1 MTVNNPQP
9 ASKPIPPGAPRSGIE
24 GGRILPAGQQGL
36 QPRASVVSGAG
47 GPRPSGPVAGATAQA
62 KPQAGLGL
70 SGGVGRADHMG
81 QGIPGARKAIAPVP
95 AAAGPTVTSDQAMA
109 SLISA
114 VLQGGGDGGKAAVA
128 WHKQH
133 LAQAKTAP
141 TATGTAK
148 HIMPA
153 M

>member
-1 MTVNNPQP
+1 MTGNVSQMT
-9 ASKPIPPGAPRSGIE
+9 SKPIPPGATRSGIE
-24 GGRILPAGQQGL
+24 GGRILPEGQSSL
-36 QPRASVVSGAG
+36 QPRVGVPSAG

-81 QGIPGARKAIAPVP
+81 QGIPGARKAIAPVS

-133 LAQAKTAP
+133 LAQAKTQPAAP
-141 TATGTAK
+141 GTVK
-148 HIMPA
+148 HIMPVK
-153 M
+153 

>member
-1 MTVNNPQP
+1 MIVTENNPQL
-9 ASKPIPPGAPRSGIE
+9 ASKPTPWSGIE
-24 GGRILPAGQQGL
+24 GGRILPEGQPQSRVGVPSTDL
-36 QPRASVVSGAG
+36 
-47 GPRPSGPVAGATAQA
+47 GPRPTGPVAGATAQA

-81 QGIPGARKAIAPVP
+81 QGIPGARKAIVPVS

-114 VLQGGGDGGKAAVA
+114 VLQGGGDSGKAAVE

-133 LAQAKTAP
+133 LAAASATAP
-141 TATGTAK
+141 VPSAPRK
-148 HIMPA
+148 VIKPA
-153 M
+153 V